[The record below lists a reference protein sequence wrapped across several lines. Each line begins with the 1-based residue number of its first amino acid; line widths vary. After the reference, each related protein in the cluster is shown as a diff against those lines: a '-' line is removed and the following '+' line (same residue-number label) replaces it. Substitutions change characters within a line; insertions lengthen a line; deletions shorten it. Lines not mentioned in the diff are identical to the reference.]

1 MSVRFPQAKD
11 GYQVSDM
18 MFLAAW
24 RLWFTHFGPEGGD
37 PVSGLMPILCEHV
50 VLSEQLKRQRH
61 FSLDVMCR
69 LLSPDPDTAQAT
81 IPFRLA
87 NQHMLECNRFL
98 RLESGGRSVK
108 AAKLT
113 AQSVRLLGYV
123 DDSLAEVDQARGLL
137 NIIGASAH
145 AALD

>member
-1 MSVRFPQAKD
+1 MPLYFPQTKG
-11 GYQVSDM
+11 GYQISDM
-18 MFLAAW
+18 MFVAAW
-24 RLWFTHFGPEGGD
+24 QLWFKHFGPAGSD

-50 VLSEQLKRQRH
+50 VLSEQLSRQRH

-98 RLESGGRSVK
+98 RLDSGGRSVK

-113 AQSVRLLGYV
+113 AQGGRLLGYV
-123 DDSLAEVDQARGLL
+123 DDSQPEVMHIQSLL
-137 NIIGASAH
+137 NRIVSSAGV
-145 AALD
+145 ALG